1 MHLVLSTGTPYN
13 AQYSDGGQVLY
24 KVDSSGLGILGR
36 TIQISRIHVPF
47 ELRRTF
53 GDQIQRTFL
62 ARIDYKVYRSSR
74 IDYRGIDQSTNDLFK
89 KRSFGFYGRSVIT
102 DSPVGMIN

>member
-1 MHLVLSTGTPYN
+1 M
-13 AQYSDGGQVLY
+13 Y

-36 TIQISRIHVPF
+36 TIQISRIRVPF
-47 ELRRTF
+47 ELGRSF

-62 ARIDYKVYRSSR
+62 ARIDYKVYRNSR
-74 IDYRGIDQSTNDLFK
+74 INYRGMDQSSSDMFR
-89 KRSFGFYGRSVIT
+89 KRNFGFYGRSVIT